1 MFESDDIMDEMV
13 FQDNNAKVSKQKNT
27 DIRVVIGNPPYSKG
41 QSDANQ
47 DNPNMKYPDLD
58 DSIRQ
63 TYVRHSKSAL
73 SNSSYDSYF
82 KAFRW
87 ASNRIKEQGII
98 CYVTNGSW
106 IDSNSADGFR
116 KSIYSEFSKI
126 YVFNLRG
133 NQRTQGELSR
143 MEGGKVFGEG
153 SRTPV
158 AVTLLIK
165 NPQHKGETEVY
176 YHDVGDYLTRE
187 EKLLITANAKSID
200 KLSWTK
206 LYPNLH
212 GDWINQRNEEY
223 STFIPLSDKSNK
235 GKESQAIFKMFSM
248 GIHTNRDA
256 WTYNF
261 SKKLLID
268 NARKM
273 VTNYN
278 KFLKDYNKSQ
288 KSIGEITRV
297 SKEEISWSS
306 GLLSSL
312 KNGKSAVFK
321 GDEITLGIY
330 RPFQKMWLYRENLF
344 IERRSQTH
352 ILFPPKTSNLV
363 IYTTGPGA
371 SVDFGALITD
381 TIPNHHFMDT
391 GQGFPMYYY
400 PETSTSKSENLL
412 FDLEEVEPKLH
423 AISDW
428 ALNEFCN
435 RYSKKLTKEDIFYYV
450 YGVLSAPEFQ
460 KRFKNDLKKQAP
472 RGPFLDDFSTYSDF
486 GRKLAELHL
495 GYESMKNT
503 FCKVLIS
510 DTKIKE
516 SELYKVEKIRFE
528 KNKDF
533 TALVFN
539 KYITIHNIPEE
550 VLQYSINGR
559 SPMKWVMDKYLI
571 KEDGD
576 TAILNDPN
584 AYSEEPKYVF
594 NLLLSVI
601 AMTKEILELQK
612 SLPNLVIPKA

>member
-1 MFESDDIMDEMV
+1 
-13 FQDNNAKVSKQKNT
+13 
-27 DIRVVIGNPPYSKG
+27 
-41 QSDANQ
+41 
-47 DNPNMKYPDLD
+47 
-58 DSIRQ
+58 
-63 TYVRHSKSAL
+63 
-73 SNSSYDSYF
+73 
-82 KAFRW
+82 
-87 ASNRIKEQGII
+87 
-98 CYVTNGSW
+98 
-106 IDSNSADGFR
+106 
-116 KSIYSEFSKI
+116 
-126 YVFNLRG
+126 
-133 NQRTQGELSR
+133 
-143 MEGGKVFGEG
+143 MEGGKIFGEG

-273 VTNYN
+273 VANYN

-428 ALNEFCN
+428 ALNEFFFLLRC
-435 RYSKKLTKEDIFYYV
+435 SI
-450 YGVLSAPEFQ
+450 SASSCS
-460 KRFKNDLKKQAP
+460 A
-472 RGPFLDDFSTYSDF
+472 
-486 GRKLAELHL
+486 
-495 GYESMKNT
+495 
-503 FCKVLIS
+503 
-510 DTKIKE
+510 
-516 SELYKVEKIRFE
+516 
-528 KNKDF
+528 
-533 TALVFN
+533 
-539 KYITIHNIPEE
+539 
-550 VLQYSINGR
+550 
-559 SPMKWVMDKYLI
+559 
-571 KEDGD
+571 
-576 TAILNDPN
+576 
-584 AYSEEPKYVF
+584 
-594 NLLLSVI
+594 
-601 AMTKEILELQK
+601 
-612 SLPNLVIPKA
+612 